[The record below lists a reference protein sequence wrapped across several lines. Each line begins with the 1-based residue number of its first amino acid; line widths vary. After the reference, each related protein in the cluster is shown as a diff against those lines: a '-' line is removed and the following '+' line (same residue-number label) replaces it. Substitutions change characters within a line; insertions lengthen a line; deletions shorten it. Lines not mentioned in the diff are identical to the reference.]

1 VSLGIGIGTL
11 YPNFKYENVAQIP
24 MGYGGFIYMVLSL
37 LYVAISVLISA
48 VPIYTFFKISLNMPV
63 RSYQILLSGVFIL
76 LLIII
81 HSLVIYHF
89 FKLGEKAFENLEIS

>member
-1 VSLGIGIGTL
+1 
-11 YPNFKYENVAQIP
+11 
-24 MGYGGFIYMVLSL
+24 
-37 LYVAISVLISA
+37 
-48 VPIYTFFKISLNMPV
+48 MPV